1 MRVFLLA
8 AASKEGLGYAV
19 GQRLLAAGHSVAAL
33 VQSVPANWN
42 WGVEWVVGQFGD
54 RGVQQ
59 EIERAD
65 AVIDADLPLGLGFE
79 STKIADRRPSLLRRA
94 LKGSGKPLIM
104 TSTASVLGDTGP
116 VPVGE
121 DALLHTPSNYAYLA
135 RLEEDVRSADDVC
148 GIVIR
153 PGIEHGPLP
162 GASPVIYWYSLAEQ
176 LGKGTYI
183 EPGTNCWSA
192 VHRADLAELYCLVLQ
207 QARPGML
214 VHAAS
219 ETFSMRELAEAI
231 QCSMGLTGSPV
242 GIPYEEALKLTRAAP
257 SLCRSR
263 AISGAMAQREL
274 GWRPVGTSLLDEVRE
289 SDQAPLSGSR

>member
-1 MRVFLLA
+1 M
-8 AASKEGLGYAV
+8 
-19 GQRLLAAGHSVAAL
+19 AAL

-79 STKIADRRPSLLRRA
+79 STKITDRRPSLLRRA

-116 VPVGE
+116 TPVGE

-135 RLEEDVRSADDVC
+135 RLEEDVLSADDVC
-148 GIVIR
+148 GVVIR

-162 GASPVIYWYSLAEQ
+162 GASSVSYWYSLAGR

-242 GIPYEEALKLTRAAP
+242 GIPYEEAAKLTRAAAA
-257 SLCRSR
+257 LCRST

-274 GWRPVGTSLLDEVRE
+274 GWRPAGTSLLDEVRE
-289 SDQAPLSGSR
+289 SDRASQSSN

>member
-65 AVIDADLPLGLGFE
+65 AVIDADLPLGLGLE
-79 STKIADRRPSLLRRA
+79 STKIADCRPSLLRRA

-135 RLEEDVRSADDVC
+135 RLEEDVLSADDVC
-148 GIVIR
+148 GVVIR
-153 PGIEHGPLP
+153 PGIEYGPLP
-162 GASPVIYWYSLAEQ
+162 GASPVSYWYSLAEW

-192 VHRADLAELYCLVLQ
+192 VHRADLVDLYCLALH

-219 ETFSMRELAEAI
+219 ETFSMRELAQAI
-231 QCSMGLTGSPV
+231 HCSMGLKGSAV
-242 GIPYEEALKLTRAAP
+242 GIPYEEAVKLTRAAA
-257 SLCRSR
+257 SLCRSK

-274 GWRPVGTSLLDEVRE
+274 GWRPAGTSLLDEVRE
-289 SDQAPLSGSR
+289 SDRASQSSN